1 MPVWNSNLTPS
12 DLLDFFLTDQTLF
25 FCKNLKQKF
34 GKNERLCDPR
44 LIGKLFK
51 RGSSDVQTFY
61 LFPFRV
67 LYIYDKENSPP
78 FPQVLFSVSKKQ
90 FKKAVDR
97 NLIRRRCREA
107 YRLNKQ
113 ALVTSPPESR
123 PSYIAFLYLA
133 KEITTYDVIEPAMK
147 QTLKKLSKVPPALL
161 KSQTDNS

>member
-1 MPVWNSNLTPS
+1 
-12 DLLDFFLTDQTLF
+12 
-25 FCKNLKQKF
+25 LKQKF

-67 LYIYDKENSPP
+67 LYIYDKDNPP
-78 FPQVLFSVSKKQ
+78 ILPQVLFSVSKKQ

-107 YRLNKQ
+107 YRLNKES
-113 ALVTSPPESR
+113 LVTSPLELR

-133 KEITTYDVIEPAMK
+133 KEITTYDVIEQAMK
-147 QTLKKLSKVPPALL
+147 PILKRLGKVPPVPL
-161 KSQTDNS
+161 KLQTDNS

>member
-1 MPVWNSNLTPS
+1 MSTY
-12 DLLDFFLTDQTLF
+12 QTIF

-61 LFPFRV
+61 LYPFRV
-67 LYIYDKENSPP
+67 LYIYEKENAPNV
-78 FPQVLFSVSKKQ
+78 PQVLFSVSKKQ

-113 ALVTSPPESR
+113 NLLTSPLELR

-133 KEITTYDVIEPAMK
+133 KEITSYDVIEPAMK
-147 QTLKKLSKVPPALL
+147 QTLKRLGKLPQAPL
-161 KSQTDNS
+161 KLPTDNS

>member
-1 MPVWNSNLTPS
+1 M
-12 DLLDFFLTDQTLF
+12 
-25 FCKNLKQKF
+25 KQKF

-67 LYIYDKENSPP
+67 LYIYDKETPP
-78 FPQVLFSVSKKQ
+78 ILPQVLFSVSKKQ

-107 YRLNKQ
+107 YRLNKES
-113 ALVTSPPESR
+113 LVTSPQELR

-133 KEITTYDVIEPAMK
+133 KEITTYDVIEQAMK
-147 QTLKKLSKVPPALL
+147 PILKRLGKVPPAPL
-161 KSQTDNS
+161 KLQTDNS